1 MSRNIFIVLCLGLT
15 IILTGCGIQ
24 SVSNSWKRTKKFYGN
39 YINKPAC
46 INYSDTD
53 KLDEKDVILAS
64 RMMGI
69 DTQLEAL
76 QRYLQ
81 NSDKPPSDESIIA
94 LLNTFPW
101 LSGVVLIEPN
111 GELIAQEPENL
122 LEKSDLAKIIEAKPR
137 GKMLRDIRAA
147 VQETSIGPKAFFS
160 VPVYVDSDM
169 KALFVVYFD
178 IEKLSLYSPYSNALV
193 IFSPEAVLWSGQ
205 FSFED
210 TPLAKQNWESLLKS
224 SVSGKVSNQNGEFFW
239 LSHFIGN
246 QEIVFATPV
255 SGKFFEETNQCFL
268 VDLQENTA
276 IEAQNTLLENSENP

>member
-15 IILTGCGIQ
+15 VILTGCGIQ

-46 INYSDTD
+46 IKYSDTG

-69 DTQLEAL
+69 DTQIEAL

-81 NSDKPPSDESIIA
+81 NADKPPSNESILA

-101 LSGVVLIEPN
+101 LSGVVLVESS
-111 GELIAQEPENL
+111 GELLAQEPENL
-122 LEKSDLAKIIEAKPR
+122 LEKSDLIKIIEAKPR

-147 VQETSIGPKAFFS
+147 IQDTSIGPKAFFS
-160 VPVYVDSDM
+160 VPVYVDSEM
-169 KALFVVYFD
+169 KALFIVYFD
-178 IEKLSLYSPYSNALV
+178 MDKLSLYSPYSKALV

-205 FSFED
+205 FSFEE
-210 TPLAKQNWESLLKS
+210 TPLARVNWESLLKS
-224 SVSGKVSNQNGEFFW
+224 SVSGRISNQDGEFFW

-268 VDLQENTA
+268 AEPEDSTA
-276 IEAQNTLLENSENP
+276 VEAQTILLENSENP